1 MPTLA
6 IAGGNPV
13 REQPFHHWPHWDAQE
28 QAALQRVL
36 KAGSWGGF
44 PSPNTEARR
53 FADDFA
59 RACGAPHGICC
70 ANGSVALELALKAAG
85 IGSGDEVVVPAYT
98 FVATASSVVHC
109 GGKPVFADVLPETL
123 CIDPKQVEAAITP
136 ATRAVIVVHLACNM
150 ADMDAMGE
158 LARRH
163 DLTLIEDCAHA
174 HGHRWKGRPAGSLGD
189 LATFSFQTS
198 KLLTAGE
205 GGIVLARNRE
215 LAHRLHS
222 LVNCGRKEPGL
233 DDFPGHVLGHNYRL
247 SEWQAAVLGVQLTR
261 LDRQTARREEQ
272 MALLQDRLANL
283 PGISFTRRD
292 PRNDRRACYQL
303 ILRYDPTAFGNVHR
317 DRFLAALQAEGIP
330 AEGRFYVPIPD
341 DELFPAGTLA
351 GVGPAGTTDPDR
363 HPFPVTAKAA
373 YHQAIWLP
381 HQLLLGTATDIEDI
395 ARSFEKLARHVEEI
409 P

>member
-1 MPTLA
+1 
-6 IAGGNPV
+6 
-13 REQPFHHWPHWDAQE
+13 
-28 QAALQRVL
+28 
-36 KAGSWGGF
+36 
-44 PSPNTEARR
+44 
-53 FADDFA
+53 
-59 RACGAPHGICC
+59 
-70 ANGSVALELALKAAG
+70 
-85 IGSGDEVVVPAYT
+85 
-98 FVATASSVVHC
+98 
-109 GGKPVFADVLPETL
+109 
-123 CIDPKQVEAAITP
+123 
-136 ATRAVIVVHLACNM
+136 
-150 ADMDAMGE
+150 
-158 LARRH
+158 
-163 DLTLIEDCAHA
+163 
-174 HGHRWKGRPAGSLGD
+174 
-189 LATFSFQTS
+189 
-198 KLLTAGE
+198 
-205 GGIVLARNRE
+205 
-215 LAHRLHS
+215 
-222 LVNCGRKEPGL
+222 
-233 DDFPGHVLGHNYRL
+233 VLGHNYRL